1 MMDTLTKTLL
11 LTVALLIVASAG
23 CGNGTTDEV
32 VVDEHAGHDQGPGE
46 LGKTTAAG
54 EDAGHGEGDWC
65 AEHAIAESACPFCN
79 PGLVDEMGWCAGHDV
94 AEAMCWIC
102 NPDMVAAY
110 KAVGDWCTGHGLP
123 ESRCLD
129 CNPALAEATS
139 GTSEVEK
146 EDDGSVPR
154 YRRAPTVTC
163 NTQLLTVTFE
173 RETIAEE
180 AGLEFT
186 EVKVQPVSRTLECN
200 AVLDYDGNRFARLA
214 PQVGGLVQSVE
225 KDLGDRVEPGEVLA
239 VIVSPAFGAAKA
251 AYLQALASEALWAR
265 NHARESDLLTRGVAT
280 ERDLL
285 EAETSLAE
293 SRIAK
298 SRAEQ
303 ELRGLGLSADQVAEV
318 ARTDDTTNE
327 YRVTAPFTGVV
338 VERQASVGELSDPTA
353 HLFAI
358 ADVTRMWARLDV
370 FEMDIR
376 DIRTGQPVVLH
387 VEGLPGEAV
396 AGRITWVSA
405 HLDPRTRT
413 LQARVELDN
422 PDGVLRANMFAR
434 AVVIVRDARPTVVV
448 PRAAV
453 QWEGCC
459 NVVFVKDSPT
469 AFHPVKVHLGPAAGS
484 MVEVRRGL
492 RGGETVV
499 TQGSFLLKTEILK
512 GSIGAGCCD
521 VQPGS

>member
-1 MMDTLTKTLL
+1 MNTLKKTFLLTITLL
-11 LTVALLIVASAG
+11 VVTAAG
-23 CGNGTTDEV
+23 CGDGTTDKT
-32 VVDEHAGHDQGPGE
+32 VVDENAGHDHGPGE
-46 LGKTTAAG
+46 
-54 EDAGHGEGDWC
+54 HGETVAAADWC

-79 PGLVDEMGWCAGHDV
+79 PGLIAEMGWCAGHDV
-94 AEAMCWIC
+94 AEALCWIC

-110 KAVGDWCTGHGLP
+110 QAVDDWCAGHGLP
-123 ESRCLD
+123 ESRCVD

-139 GTSEVEK
+139 IPGEVEA
-146 EDDGSVPR
+146 EQHGSEPR
-154 YRRAPTVTC
+154 YRRAPSVTC
-163 NTQLLTVTFE
+163 TTQLLTVTFE
-173 RETIAEE
+173 RETIAQE
-180 AGLEFT
+180 AGLEFA

-200 AVLDYDGNRFARLA
+200 AILDYDGTRFARLA

-225 KDLGDRVEPGEVLA
+225 KDLGDLVDPGEVLA

-251 AYLQALASEALWAR
+251 AYLQALASETLWTR
-265 NHARESDLLTRGVAT
+265 NHAREKDLLARGVAT

-303 ELRGLGLSADQVAEV
+303 ELMGLGLSADRIAEV
-318 ARTDDTTNE
+318 ARTGDTTNE
-327 YRVTAPFTGVV
+327 YGVTAPFSGVV
-338 VERQASVGELSDPTA
+338 VERQATVGELSNPSVP
-353 HLFAI
+353 LFAM
-358 ADVTRMWARLDV
+358 ADVTRMWARLDIY
-370 FEMDIR
+370 ETDIR
-376 DIRTGQPVVLH
+376 DIRTGQPVILH

-396 AGRITWVSA
+396 AGRITWVGA

-413 LQARVELDN
+413 LEARAELDN
-422 PDGVLRANMFAR
+422 PDGSLRANMFAR
-434 AVVIVRDARPTVVV
+434 AVVTVRDAQPTVVA

-459 NVVFVKDSPT
+459 NVVFVQDSPT
-469 AFHPVKVHLGPAAGS
+469 VFRPVKVHLGPATGT

-492 RGGETVV
+492 KGGETVV

-512 GSIGAGCCD
+512 GSIGAGCCEA
-521 VQPGS
+521 QPGSQEG